1 MPMRQ
6 RYGTL
11 RQVRPGSN
19 QPPAFTSAWL
29 WLVAT
34 LTGVL
39 FATGL
44 VAVTRKVVL
53 THLKAAK
60 SIEAPV
66 QGRLSTSVPIRFAMG
81 NRGPLEL
88 RPWYNKKVPGSL
100 NKKGEDG
107 VYHPQRLHA
116 GEFAS
121 VLGAVPAVCQKALE
135 SS

>member
-1 MPMRQ
+1 VRRGAICSPTDRSHANPMPMRQ

-81 NRGPLEL
+81 NRGG
-88 RPWYNKKVPGSL
+88 R
-100 NKKGEDG
+100 
-107 VYHPQRLHA
+107 
-116 GEFAS
+116 AS
-121 VLGAVPAVCQKALE
+121 H
-135 SS
+135 